1 MRTSV
6 HDAWLGFNKPLEG
19 RVKFMYCDV
28 KGLVSTG
35 VGNLIDFTKKEMTPP
50 TAAERAA
57 SLQEAHRFD
66 WRHGLNTPED
76 PGDGSVASAAEV
88 DAAWDAVKAKMDIA
102 SHGHLGYK
110 SVTTLRISDA
120 EIDRFV
126 FVRLGEFEA
135 DLKRQPDFAKFDDW
149 PADAQ
154 LALLSMAWGM
164 GTRFGFP
171 TFRAFAKSGDFEGCA
186 RECRFNPNVGTI
198 VTRND
203 RDQLCFRNAA
213 QVVAAGL
220 DREKL
225 IWPGTAPSVPTT
237 PTPPPTTPTP
247 PPTTP
252 TPPPTTPTPPPTT
265 PTPPPTTP
273 TPAADH
279 ADPAADHADAA
290 ADHADPAAD
299 HADPAADH
307 ADPAADHADPAADH
321 ADPAADHADA
331 AAHDTDPAAHDTDSY
346 TKRTHPYAE
355 PVSRRPRDSQRGH
368 RRA

>member
-273 TPAADH
+273 TP
-279 ADPAADHADAA
+279 P
-290 ADHADPAAD
+290 PTT
-299 HADPAADH
+299 PT
-307 ADPAADHADPAADH
+307 PP
-321 ADPAADHADA
+321 PTTPTPPPTTPTPPPTTPTPPPTTPTPPPTTPTPPPT
-331 AAHDTDPAAHDTDSY
+331 TDRHRP
-346 TKRTHPYAE
+346 
-355 PVSRRPRDSQRGH
+355 RRPRHRLLHQAH
-368 RRA
+368 PPLRRARESAAS